1 VLLKTNFG
9 EHILITNSEASF
21 WESKLILRVSEQ
33 AGCRGQSQLQP
44 AAPYMVL
51 TQAPPLGTATVW
63 I

>member
-33 AGCRGQSQLQP
+33 AGCRGQS
-44 AAPYMVL
+44 
-51 TQAPPLGTATVW
+51 
-63 I
+63 